1 MFETFYFESFIE
13 SYAFFFFRNNLEIL
27 YTFYVVSPSGN
38 ILTKL

>member
-13 SYAFFFFRNNLEIL
+13 SYAFFFRNNLEIL